1 MRVFYRVVISGSLM
15 SLPTL
20 KERRSVTDGAS
31 AGRYRWS
38 ENPDS
43 SPTIRTVSVETY
55 QNCTVLPNLV
65 FPLMVEYGIFSKA
78 KILSDSVVCNLYLF
92 FSFCLSLF
100 SLYDLNFGELANL
113 ANCVHCFQEELRT
126 TITEYF
132 VYFGNTARTNPPC
145 VKGRFHSVFS
155 RSLESNQRSF
165 NIDQSKCQSV

>member
-1 MRVFYRVVISGSLM
+1 M

-43 SPTIRTVSVETY
+43 SPTIRTVSVETWQSELHSFAKPCFSSDGWIRHIFEG
-55 QNCTVLPNLV
+55 QNIVWFSGLQSVPLFLFMSISV
-65 FPLMVEYGIFSKA
+65 FFIWLALLRIGK
-78 KILSDSVVCNLYLF
+78 
-92 FSFCLSLF
+92 
-100 SLYDLNFGELANL
+100 FGELCTLFSRRNT
-113 ANCVHCFQEELRT
+113 NDNNRIFCVFWQYSYC
-126 TITEYF
+126 
-132 VYFGNTARTNPPC
+132 RTNPPC

-165 NIDQSKCQSV
+165 NIDQSKCQSVWTRCDL